1 MSNVSN
7 RFMNDWRASLG
18 YGSVYG
24 FLEPQSI
31 HHAKD
36 KREECQQYIETWAKE
51 SHQQL
56 YLGPYLNQ

>member
-1 MSNVSN
+1 
-7 RFMNDWRASLG
+7 MNDWRASLG

-36 KREECQQYIETWAKE
+36 KREECQQYIETWVKE